1 MADLIV
7 APSRR
12 YKIFNNKKEAIKI
25 PASQILKHPTF
36 EEHFT
41 RASSSR
47 TRRLETGRCSCIID
61 IVTVFLRDG
70 RFYNLHTG
78 QCSCICK
85 STNFLTR
92 AVAMYDFAIEFEL
105 HALAELVADDIPKF
119 AERMKPT
126 DVLCLKLMYGAPV
139 TQEAAGTSGDSQLSN
154 HESLR
159 QHLARLVMSE
169 GDEEV

>member
-1 MADLIV
+1 MADLINV
-7 APSRR
+7 PSGR
-12 YKIFNNKKEAIKI
+12 YKIFDSKKEAIKI
-25 PASQILKHPTF
+25 PASHVLKHPTF
-36 EEHFT
+36 AEHFT
-41 RASSSR
+41 RTSRSR

-78 QCSCICK
+78 QCRCICK

-92 AVAMYDFAIEFEL
+92 AVAIYDFAIEFEL

-139 TQEAAGTSGDSQLSN
+139 TSEAAGTSSDSQLSN

-159 QHLARLVMSE
+159 QDLARLVMS
-169 GDEEV
+169 G

>member
-1 MADLIV
+1 MADLGIV
-7 APSRR
+7 PSRR
-12 YKIFNNKKEAIKI
+12 YKIFDGKKKAIKI
-25 PASQILKHPTF
+25 PASHVLKHPAF

-41 RASSSR
+41 R

-78 QCSCICK
+78 QCRCICK

-92 AVAMYDFAIEFEL
+92 AVAIYDFAIEFEL

-139 TQEAAGTSGDSQLSN
+139 TQEATGTSSDSQLSN

-159 QHLARLVMSE
+159 QKLARLVMS
-169 GDEEV
+169 G